1 MNKILQEVL
10 KRVQPNEKEATQI
23 TGLAQKLL
31 DKASSNKEISFSPL
45 IVGSV
50 AKGTFLKGA
59 DIDLFLRFE
68 PGTDLKKK
76 GLDAARKI
84 LPDGRELYAQHPYL
98 RGEIDGISIDIVP
111 CYAIDDSAHSIS
123 AVDRTPFHTKWVKQN
138 ISGMEDQIRLTKQF
152 LKGAD
157 AYGAGAAVGG
167 FSGYLVEILCIKY
180 QGFTNLIEQ
189 ISSWRPTVD
198 LGVIEGAPGSPIM
211 LPDPVDKGRNVAAGV
226 TLRGLGA
233 AILAAKAFRDRP
245 SIDFFFPKKKERAVQ
260 GHVTTVILPHPGGN
274 EETALPWLQKQG
286 RKIYKAIGEF
296 EPIAWNANLEDSGFI
311 VIETATVE
319 LPKIVPHRGPAPW
332 DDGAMEFLKKYP
344 DAALGGERLEVG
356 KPPRHSRIEEVILE
370 LIPDAQ
376 IKSGLEKNAQPVQ
389 RVPWLD

>member
-10 KRVQPNEKEATQI
+10 KRVQPNEKEATQM
-23 TGLAQKLL
+23 TELAQRLL
-31 DKASSNKEISFSPL
+31 GEASSNKETSFSPL

-152 LKGAD
+152 LMGAD

-167 FSGYLVEILCIKY
+167 FSGYLVEILCIRY

-189 ISSWRPTVD
+189 ISNWRPPVD
-198 LGVIEGAPGSPIM
+198 LGVVEGAPGSPIM

-233 AILAAKAFRDRP
+233 AVLAAKAFRDRP

>member
-1 MNKILQEVL
+1 MTE
-10 KRVQPNEKEATQI
+10 
-23 TGLAQKLL
+23 LAQRLL
-31 DKASSNKEISFSPL
+31 GEASSNKETSFSPL

-152 LKGAD
+152 LMGAD

-167 FSGYLVEILCIKY
+167 FSGYLVEILCIRY

-189 ISSWRPTVD
+189 ISNWRPPVD
-198 LGVIEGAPGSPIM
+198 LGVVEGAPGSPIM

-233 AILAAKAFRDRP
+233 AVLAAKAFRDRP